1 MLNINEMEDS
11 STKPLL
17 QSDSE
22 TPAHSFMT
30 PDNFL
35 SDFASGEGDKEDK
48 QDRTY
53 SLTSVEMGETPSS
66 SPTSTRRGCGRL
78 SRLQCGLLSLAIFAV
93 LAVVGVVVGGPEIAN
108 TELQNSEVTFTKL
121 TMSNPSSTDYSFD
134 VAADVKI
141 SNVKPIDGTI
151 GEMTVDLSYDNV
163 KLGSLK
169 MPPIDVKAG
178 KDNYKS
184 IDSQRFEVNPEAYD
198 TWDKFSN
205 AMLMEKT
212 VDWVLNGEASVTSSI
227 MGISMSFGGLNFEKE
242 IPLSCFD
249 GLDDVQMSVF
259 DLTQSTPDSIIVQ
272 MTVCLKNPS
281 DISVGNLGDMYFG
294 VYYNNSYMGNVTAT
308 DAETSVTKDDAS
320 SPGCEQFGEKGY
332 NSIPM
337 FGNLVPADD
346 AHDAADQLMSRY
358 LSGKSSPVSAK
369 ALSPIADSLPLFNTG
384 MQGLSLDTTLNGD
397 ETPLIVGI
405 EFKSATVTP
414 INNDACAMDMVAD
427 VSMQNPLGPESPLYI
442 TTVDMTVDMGYNG
455 AKVGQAKTFETD
467 VPEPN
472 EVKGNDVLTVP
483 AYALMELFDK
493 GASLTAFAKDL
504 INLDTLEVSL
514 TGSTGTTAYCP
525 ALGYNMN
532 IAEVPI
538 VLPNEETNP
547 ALPPVTIQ
555 GMGGLKDVTI
565 TEYSISGNAPPSGDC
580 TDHCGLVVSVTARI
594 VNPSPFGMVLGTLN
608 AEMLDH
614 NKVKLGTVGTVEP
627 LTLSPG
633 VNNVTM
639 AGILHPDDA
648 DALDAAADFMSAYMN
663 NSAQVTTVR
672 GTDAGDTPVDWLNDI
687 VNGLELST
695 VFPGAGDDFEA
706 LTEIEIIEMEME
718 LTTDSKARV
727 ASTVK
732 ARLNVPAQVDPSIIL
747 NVTFS
752 GMVFDLIDP
761 ETNSHLGGI
770 ELDVTDVPVTYEDGY
785 ITASFSKTDM
795 VIKDFDGTSDLIAQ
809 LMVNPDKTVRMEGK
823 ASPLVETGMGW
834 LQLKDVPFGGE
845 TVMYGFNN
853 LVDPNTN
860 LPEMKITKIDIESGE
875 DGILNLLIDCDVTN
889 PSNVKP
895 EMGKVSMD
903 LWTYNET
910 HVGGFETKIGTV
922 TIEEFTLEANT
933 DRNAV
938 TRFTNVKAQYVTPD
952 GDHAKRAGDLF
963 LSNFVSGVDQKA
975 RIKGNPDGSGTDI
988 DLLKPALKILS
999 SSSDVPGLVG
1009 NVLTHSVMHFP
1020 SLLHLT
1026 SLPTI
1031 LFVSNPFS
1039 ADMTVTSSHCE
1050 IYPCYEYTD
1059 DTNTVCDRWYD
1070 GSEHGQDPSEHHYG
1084 SAGYYTP
1091 DDLDVT
1097 VKAGEVNHEL
1107 EEKAVAL
1114 YSALSLEM
1122 ATTLFSSSTGGALI
1136 RLEGVMGIQIGGFSM
1151 DVHFAEAGVPI
1162 CLGWSFF
1169 GNEHECDNTPP

>member
-1 MLNINEMEDS
+1 MESDS

-17 QSDSE
+17 HSSSE
-22 TPAHSFMT
+22 TPAHNFMT

-35 SDFASGEGDKEDK
+35 SDFASGEGEKDDK

-53 SLTSVEMGETPSS
+53 SLTSVEMGET
-66 SPTSTRRGCGRL
+66 SPAAGAASKKKGCGRL
-78 SRLQCGLLSLAIFAV
+78 SRLQCGLVSLTIFAI
-93 LAVVGVVVGGPEIAN
+93 LATIGVTLGGPTIAN
-108 TELQNSEVTFTKL
+108 TELQNSQVSFTKL
-121 TMSNPSSTDYSFD
+121 TMSNPSPTDYSFD

-141 SNVKPIDGTI
+141 SNVHPIDGTI
-151 GEMTVDLSYDNV
+151 GSMTVDLSYDDV

-169 MPPIDVKAG
+169 MPPIEVKAG

-184 IDSQRFEVNPEAYD
+184 ISTQRFDVNPEAYD
-198 TWDKFSN
+198 TWDKFSS

-212 VDWVLNGEASVTSSI
+212 VNWALNGEASVTSTI

-242 IPLSCFD
+242 IPLTCFD

-259 DLTQSTPDSIIVQ
+259 DLTQSTADSIIVQ

-294 VYYNNSYMGNVTAT
+294 VYYNDFYMGNVTAT
-308 DAETSVTKDDAS
+308 EAETSLTKDDPS
-320 SPGCEQFGEKGY
+320 SPGCEQFGAMGY

-337 FGNLVPADD
+337 FGTLVPADD
-346 AHDAADQLMSRY
+346 AHDAADELMSRY

-369 ALSPIADSLPLFNTG
+369 ALSPVADSLPLFNTG

-414 INNDACAMDMVAD
+414 INNDACAMDMVAA

-472 EVKGNDVLTVP
+472 EVKGNDILTVP

-538 VLPNEETNP
+538 VLPNPDTNP

-565 TEYSISGNAPPSGDC
+565 TEYAISGNVPPSDTC
-580 TDHCGLVVSVTARI
+580 TDHCGLIVSVTARI

-608 AEMLDH
+608 AEMLDQ
-614 NKVKLGTVGTVEP
+614 NKVKLGTVGTVED

-639 AGILHPDDA
+639 AGILHPDDD
-648 DALDAAADFMSAYMN
+648 DALAAAADFMSTYMN

-672 GTDAGDTPVDWLNDI
+672 GTDAGDTPINWLNDI

-695 VFPGAGDDFEA
+695 VFPGAGDDFAA
-706 LTEIEIIEMEME
+706 LTEIEIIAMEME
-718 LTTDSKARV
+718 LTSDSHAKV

-732 ARLNVPAQVDPSIIL
+732 ARLNVPPQVSQSIIM

-761 ETNSHLGGI
+761 DTSSHLGGLT
-770 ELDVTDVPVTYEDGY
+770 LDVTDVPVTYENGY
-785 ITASFSKTDM
+785 ITATFEKTDM
-795 VIKDFDGTSDLIAQ
+795 AIKDFEGTQDLIAQ

-853 LVDPNTN
+853 LIDPNTQE
-860 LPEMKITKIDIESGE
+860 PEMKITKIDIDSGE
-875 DGILNLLIDCDVTN
+875 EGILHLLVDCEVTN

-895 EMGKVSMD
+895 EMGRVSMD

-910 HVGGFETKIGTV
+910 DADMVYNIGMVTV
-922 TIEEFTLEANT
+922 EDFTLEANIG
-933 DRNAV
+933 RNAV
-938 TRFTNVKAQYVTPD
+938 TKFEKVPAQYVIPED
-952 GDHAKRAGDLF
+952 PLAERAGALF
-963 LSNFVSGVDQKA
+963 LSNFVSGIDQKA
-975 RIKGNPDGSGTDI
+975 QMRGAPDGSGTEI
-988 DLLKPALKILS
+988 ELLKPALKALS
-999 SSSDVPGLVG
+999 TRSDVPGLVG
-1009 NVLTHSVMHFP
+1009 NVLTKSVMHFP
-1020 SLLHLT
+1020 HCGFDGCDLKN
-1026 SLPTI
+1026 LPTI
-1031 LFVSNPFS
+1031 LFVQNPFS
-1039 ADMTVTSSHCE
+1039 ADMTVIKS
-1050 IYPCYEYTD
+1050 
-1059 DTNTVCDRWYD
+1059 
-1070 GSEHGQDPSEHHYG
+1070 

-1091 DDLDVT
+1091 DALNVV
-1097 VKAGEVNHEL
+1097 VKAGETQEL
-1107 EEKAVAL
+1107 ESKEVKL
-1114 YSALSLEM
+1114 YTAISFEM
-1122 ATTLFSSSTGGALI
+1122 AQTLFSSSTGGALI
-1136 RLEGVMGIQIGGFSM
+1136 RMDGVMGINIGGFEM
-1151 DVHFAEAGVPI
+1151 DAHFAEHDVPI

-1169 GNEHECDNTPP
+1169 GNEHTCDNF